1 MKTNEE
7 TISSLFERREAFY
20 KRRKKQRAI
29 TSASFLIVFSLTA
42 LVFCTMFTGEGYTS
56 KPMMSE
62 QETTIDDT
70 YVGAN
75 DGLSIADIDEAKD
88 SSNNSTR
95 IVINE
100 LDAVPTRFKSRYI
113 STIFD
118 SMSAEDMLSFFR
130 IRLDMES
137 LFEDYGLQEE
147 DHEHGF
153 YVKPDGTSHEQDYFL
168 YFNEDN
174 SKQLTIT
181 LQSANIADVYMLSD
195 FFDQPVCSYV
205 SGKKVYIFHWQD
217 NEYEEL
223 YCEFTYKDN
232 VEISICMKNLGT
244 SELVDL
250 IEYIVM
256 QEPIFIEA
264 EIVP

>member
-29 TSASFLIVFSLTA
+29 LSASFLVVFLLA
-42 LVFCTMFTGEGYTS
+42 AHAFCTIFTSEVYTS
-56 KPMMSE
+56 KPMISE
-62 QETTIDDT
+62 QETTIEDS
-70 YVGAN
+70 YVDAN
-75 DGLSIADIDEAKD
+75 DGLSISDVDETKD
-88 SSNNSTR
+88 SSNNMTR

-100 LDAVPTRFKSRYI
+100 LNAVPTRFMSRYI
-113 STIFD
+113 STLFD
-118 SMSAEDMLSFFR
+118 SMSAEEILSYFR
-130 IRLDMES
+130 IRLDVES

-147 DHEHGF
+147 DREHGF

-168 YFNEDN
+168 YCNEDD

-181 LQSANIADVYMLSD
+181 LQSANIADVYLLSD
-195 FFDQPVCSYV
+195 FLDQPVCSYV
-205 SGKKVYIFHWQD
+205 CGKKVYIFRWQD
-217 NEYEEL
+217 IENEEL

-232 VEISICMKNLGT
+232 VEISIRIKNLGT
-244 SELVDL
+244 SELADL

-256 QEPIFIEA
+256 QEPIFFEA
-264 EIVP
+264 EIIP